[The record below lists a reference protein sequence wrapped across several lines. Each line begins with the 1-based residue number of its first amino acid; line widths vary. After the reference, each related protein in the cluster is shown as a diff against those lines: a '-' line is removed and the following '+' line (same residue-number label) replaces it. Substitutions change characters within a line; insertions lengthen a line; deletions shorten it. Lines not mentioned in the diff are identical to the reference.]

1 MLLSS
6 SVQVETITSH
16 GMMNCGDVS
25 VNFRKRGKNGM
36 SSAVLE
42 FLELKLLWGRRAKCW
57 FGNLKV
63 HWKNIDSR

>member
-1 MLLSS
+1 
-6 SVQVETITSH
+6 
-16 GMMNCGDVS
+16 
-25 VNFRKRGKNGM
+25 M
-36 SSAVLE
+36 SSTVLE